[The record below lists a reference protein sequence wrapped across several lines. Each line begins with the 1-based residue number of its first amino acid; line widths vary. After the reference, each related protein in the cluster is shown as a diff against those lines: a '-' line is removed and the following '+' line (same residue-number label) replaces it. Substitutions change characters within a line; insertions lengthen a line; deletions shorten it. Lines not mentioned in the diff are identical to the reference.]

1 MKPEKQVFSKTQF
14 TLVII
19 IFILV
24 CVILCGTVIG
34 LVSKK
39 AVPGKNLR
47 DADPEP
53 TPREIENLN
62 KRLDEKIDA
71 YTGLGTIRCITAP
84 APAQTD
90 DQETD
95 IGTAIVITPRLSYP
109 QVDTVFFE
117 ELARKRILI
126 TGIFTNY
133 FGSYTKIE
141 LLSRTEEKIKQ
152 ELQELINEQLSL
164 GQISGIYFTDYIF
177 IE

>member
-1 MKPEKQVFSKTQF
+1 MKPKISKTE
-14 TLVII
+14 LVLIII
-19 IFILV
+19 IFVLVSIILT
-24 CVILCGTVIG
+24 GTIIG
-34 LVSKK
+34 LVSKT

-62 KRLDEKIDA
+62 KRLDDKIDA

-84 APAQTD
+84 ATD
-90 DQETD
+90 NDQD
-95 IGTAIVITPRLSYP
+95 VGTAVVITPWLSYP
-109 QVDTVFFE
+109 QDDTIFFE

-133 FGSYTKIE
+133 FGACTKLE
-141 LLSRTEEKIKQ
+141 LLSRTEDKIKEEIMAQ
-152 ELQELINEQLSL
+152 INEQMSL